1 MITVFKAIVEI
12 IEFWESLFD
21 IPFVVPNFKLYAEE
35 DGSFFSFVLGEGGDA
50 DFDGG
55 GQVIVIHWSK

>member
-1 MITVFKAIVEI
+1 MIAIFKAIVEI

-21 IPFVVPNFKLYAEE
+21 VPFVVSDFKLYTEE
-35 DGSFFSFVLGEGGDA
+35 DSSFFSFVLGEGGDA
-50 DFDGG
+50 NFDGG